1 MSPCGRPSDVARSLP
16 APRGDRAGGGSAAR
30 SRGASFRFCR
40 WRREQLPRA
49 LDRTVVVG
57 SALSRECVCP
67 LCGGRRR
74 WWLWWPWRWRLWW
87 PWRQHGATHS
97 RFKSRRSG
105 RDGHARLLCVGAVG
119 EFFDF
124 VTDCFIASSVPIDI
138 RTPSTRPCS
147 LRRNLIGRAKY
158 TEPAGSLHETSS
170 TPAWLLP
177 ERRVLHRHDRF
188 PDRP

>member
-1 MSPCGRPSDVARSLP
+1 MLRSLDFLWRP
-16 APRGDRAGGGSAAR
+16 DVRARDRRSRKEVQRPPMLQPSRPRASRHSRGSA
-30 SRGASFRFCR
+30 
-40 WRREQLPRA
+40 
-49 LDRTVVVG
+49 
-57 SALSRECVCP
+57 CP

-74 WWLWWPWRWRLWW
+74 WRLWWPWRRRLWW

-97 RFKSRRSG
+97 LKSRRSG

-124 VTDCFIASSVPIDI
+124 VTDCFIASCVPIDI
-138 RTPSTRPCS
+138 RTPSTRPYS

>member
-1 MSPCGRPSDVARSLP
+1 MWRAHCPPREVIERVAAALPGRVEPHSVFAAGGANNFLARWIGQSLSDPHLAVSACARY
-16 APRGDRAGGGSAAR
+16 AAGGG
-30 SRGASFRFCR
+30 GGGFGG
-40 WRREQLPRA
+40 LG
-49 LDRTVVVG
+49 G
-57 SALSRECVCP
+57 SMGQPIPGLSPAVAEEMV
-67 LCGGRRR
+67 
-74 WWLWWPWRWRLWW
+74 
-87 PWRQHGATHS
+87 THVY
-97 RFKSRRSG
+97 
-105 RDGHARLLCVGAVG
+105 LCVKAVG

-124 VTDCFIASSVPIDI
+124 VTDCFIASSVPFDI